1 MSTETVRGLETYAAL
16 VCSRLV
22 SLRFCHSLAFL
33 LQIRNYRV
41 GVASSGM
48 TTGQLFARTTHRES
62 KQANK
67 QLQTGWPKDT
77 VTLQCQTCN
86 CSVHWGVEV
95 EQSALTLLRC
105 CVITVH
111 TICIMGTSQVFTN
124 KYTFFFKKKFWNT
137 YRDKRHVSYLRCF
150 GFKTRSHIGY
160 PHSLQAN
167 AGAVSLIR
175 PALLA
180 SSIFLI

>member
-1 MSTETVRGLETYAAL
+1 MSTETVRALETYAAL

-22 SLRFCHSLAFL
+22 SLRFCHSLFFL
-33 LQIRNYRV
+33 RIRNYRV

-62 KQANK
+62 KQAITDRMTQRYGYTAVPNM
-67 QLQTGWPKDT
+67 QLQCP
-77 VTLQCQTCN
+77 
-86 CSVHWGVEV
+86 
-95 EQSALTLLRC
+95 LRGRGRAVSTDPASC
-105 CVITVH
+105 CFITVY

-124 KYTFFFKKKFWNT
+124 KYTFFFKILKHLLRQETRF
-137 YRDKRHVSYLRCF
+137 VSKMFRVQTSITHRLSSF
-150 GFKTRSHIGY
+150 
-160 PHSLQAN
+160 HSAN

-175 PALLA
+175 PGLLA